1 MTRQIAPEAL
11 IALDFLGLPFH
22 DSFHGQA
29 VDSRWRPQQPGPAS
43 ASGQGRGRDESQS
56 GRWLPS
62 AASWLFR
69 VVDVGLSAHGIG
81 GTAAHQRVQRGNSA
95 PRSAPAVAASLES
108 GPDHP
113 DQGDGGRER
122 VMRGPSPSL
131 RSCAS
136 TRAGPRSGTSATVC
150 RASPRTTPTPTCTPR
165 TPTPTRSSH
174 TWQPTA
180 DRATALPTDSVI
192 AHIRWAIRTSVRVPA
207 SWCSRLAASHRQ
219 VHAAGCTCHAWPHG
233 RGGALYPPPVLG
245 RSVCLPM

>member
-1 MTRQIAPEAL
+1 MTRQIAPAAL

-95 PRSAPAVAASLES
+95 SRSAPAVAASLES

-122 VMRGPSPSL
+122 MMRGPSPSL

-150 RASPRTTPTPTCTPR
+150 GASPGTTPTPTCTPR

-180 DRATALPTDSVI
+180 DRATALPTDRLSRILDGRLGPASGCQQVGVLDW
-192 AHIRWAIRTSVRVPA
+192 RQAIVKSTQPVVRV
-207 SWCSRLAASHRQ
+207 
-219 VHAAGCTCHAWPHG
+219 THG
-233 RGGALYPPPVLG
+233 RTVGEVLCT
-245 RSVCLPM
+245 RRPS